1 MAQIWIWVPVVFG
14 PVGDHPPGYHVQ
26 PNGPI
31 VANPLT
37 GTVDWPESPVGF
49 YGSSLPSNRD
59 SKSAQHNHCYVKYD
73 KALIDEKDR
82 ERCTNEVAER
92 DVPRED
98 RLMVELSLLEGDD
111 AKVEAVFDRE
121 KQTATV
127 STPEG
132 KEMAARLLK
141 QMTFRRLSVE
151 AEQRI
156 KDSLVLVSPQ
166 EK

>member
-1 MAQIWIWVPVVFG
+1 MADIWIWLPVVYG
-14 PVGDHPPGYHVQ
+14 PVSDTVGPGFHVQ
-26 PNGPI
+26 ENGPTTI
-31 VANPLT
+31 NPLT
-37 GTVDWPESPVGF
+37 GTVDPPHDVVPWSCIIPE
-49 YGSSLPSNRD
+49 NRD
-59 SKSAQHNHCYVKYD
+59 SKSALHGHCYVRFA
-73 KALIDEKDR
+73 KALIDERDR

-132 KEMAARLLK
+132 KDMAARLLK

>member
-1 MAQIWIWVPVVFG
+1 
-14 PVGDHPPGYHVQ
+14 
-26 PNGPI
+26 
-31 VANPLT
+31 LR
-37 GTVDWPESPVGF
+37 GTVDPSPDPVAFTSIVPE
-49 YGSSLPSNRD
+49 NRD
-59 SKSAQHNHCYVKYD
+59 SRTAEHGRCYVKHA
-73 KALIDEKDR
+73 KALIDERDR
-82 ERCTNEVAER
+82 PRCTNEVPESA
-92 DVPRED
+92 VSIED

>member
-1 MAQIWIWVPVVFG
+1 MTWIWLPVVFG
-14 PVGDHPPGYHVQ
+14 PVAHGEEDSCYHVQ
-26 PNGPI
+26 FNGPTT
-31 VANPLT
+31 VNPIT
-37 GTVDWPESPVGF
+37 GTVDPSTTPVAYSAIIPE
-49 YGSSLPSNRD
+49 NRD
-59 SKSAQHNHCYVKYD
+59 SKSAQHGHCFVTHG
-73 KALIDEKDR
+73 KALIDEADR
-82 ERCTNEVAER
+82 ARCTNEVAEK
-92 DVPRED
+92 DVPIED
-98 RLMVELSLLEGDD
+98 RLMVELAQLEGDD

-132 KEMAARLLK
+132 KDMAARLLK

>member
-1 MAQIWIWVPVVFG
+1 MTWIWLPVVFG
-14 PVGDHPPGYHVQ
+14 PVAHGEEDSCYHVQ
-26 PNGPI
+26 FNGPTT
-31 VANPLT
+31 VNPIT
-37 GTVDWPESPVGF
+37 GTVDPSTTPVAYSAIIPE
-49 YGSSLPSNRD
+49 NRD
-59 SKSAQHNHCYVKYD
+59 SKSAQHGHCFVTHG
-73 KALIDEKDR
+73 KALIDEADR
-82 ERCTNEVAER
+82 ARCTNEVAEK
-92 DVPRED
+92 DVPIED
-98 RLMVELSLLEGDD
+98 RLMVELAQLEGDD